1 MVPFRRFFLGFM
13 GEELIFR
20 CQIWTF
26 YKISFLLFSWSH
38 LFFGV
43 IRGRNI
49 FRQLLAF
56 HAFYAAYIN
65 NVFRDDKKSDEEMV
79 FNEHETELLAN
90 YFLTNRTM
98 YNLGL
103 LLCIVTGIRDGE
115 LSSLLRGE
123 CTSEYLDIHQ
133 TETSYKDANTGN
145 NIPLLCKKA

>member
-1 MVPFRRFFLGFM
+1 MTSVLN
-13 GEELIFR
+13 
-20 CQIWTF
+20 CV
-26 YKISFLLFSWSH
+26 
-38 LFFGV
+38 FGYAKALD
-43 IRGRNI
+43 IIDYSIGDI
-49 FRQLLAF
+49 IKD
-56 HAFYAAYIN
+56 AAYIN
-65 NVFRDDKKSDEEMV
+65 NGFREDKKSDEEMV